1 MAPENLLEAFR
12 RNPLLVLGVVVAIVG
27 AITVAGLGAG
37 VLERSTDERPGLDM
51 NKLAVVN
58 GVANVTENSTV
69 DYVNVTVRR
78 GTRDVNLSTTTIEW
92 LGPHAAKNLVL
103 ETETDASST
112 TPGGSRYF
120 RLVPLRDGDDS
131 APEMNDRTDRFKLV
145 INATAVGGHQL
156 SAGEEV
162 QLKLITSR
170 RAVARFIVTVPESL
184 DANRTVEV

>member
-1 MAPENLLEAFR
+1 MAPENLLGAFR
-12 RNPLLVLGVVVAIVG
+12 RNPLLALGVVVAIGG

-37 VLERSTDERPGLDM
+37 VLESSTDEHPGHVN
-51 NKLAVVN
+51 NKLVVVS

-69 DYVNVTVRR
+69 DHVNVTVRR

-103 ETETDASST
+103 GTETGTNSVA
-112 TPGGSRYF
+112 PGESRYF
-120 RLVPLRDGDDS
+120 RLVPLRDSDDS
-131 APEMNDRTDRFKLV
+131 APEMNDQADRFKLV
-145 INATAVGGHQL
+145 INATAVSGHRL
-156 SAGEEV
+156 SAGDEV

-170 RAVARFIVTVPESL
+170 RAVTRFIVTIPESL